1 MKYLGEFLINQ
12 PCIWLD
18 AARRSRKESVQ
29 QLETIAEDI
38 SDQYRLYDNL
48 IASCNDGLPNSTF
61 LQHSNLLIDYYEKAP
76 KELNKLLLER
86 RNEHELSFCP
96 YCGNPMIPDT
106 LDHFIPKGKWPEFSI
121 FPNNLVPQCRGCAP
135 VKGENYYCTE
145 NNLAM
150 FIHPIYFNFLDNFR
164 FSINVLLNA
173 ESKDISITVKLK
185 KVMETPSDDQSRVIL
200 HAEKLKIK
208 SRIINYCKK
217 DFRQWTKRLSNAKFD
232 VKVALQ
238 QRLSEVPELDIGK
251 DWQSAFYDALL
262 KNEEIINYMN
272 SLHPQ
277 VEEHLHQQPNCAVD
291 LDFN

>member
-1 MKYLGEFLINQ
+1 MKYLGEFLKNQ
-12 PCIWLD
+12 PCTWLD
-18 AARRSRKESVQ
+18 TARRSKKENVQ
-29 QLETIAEDI
+29 QLEIIAEDI
-38 SDQYRLYDNL
+38 SEHYKLYGEM
-48 IASCNDGLPNSTF
+48 IASCNDGLPDSTF
-61 LQHSNLLIDYYEKAP
+61 LQHSELLIEYYEKAP

-96 YCGNPMIPDT
+96 YCGNPMTPDT

-150 FIHPIYFNFLDNFR
+150 FIHPIYFNFLENFR
-164 FSINVLLNA
+164 FSINVSLNA
-173 ESKDISITVKLK
+173 ETHDISVEVKLK
-185 KVMETPSDDQSRVIL
+185 RIMETQGDDQRRVIL

-217 DFRQWTKRLSNAKFD
+217 DFRQWKRRLANARFD
-232 VKVALQ
+232 VSTALQ
-238 QRLSEVPELDIGK
+238 QRLSEVPQPDIGK
-251 DWQSAFYDALL
+251 DWQSAFYYALL
-262 KNEEIINYMN
+262 QKQEIIDYMN
-272 SLHPQ
+272 SLHP
-277 VEEHLHQQPNCAVD
+277 EEVLHQQPNHEID